1 MRNAARMER
10 VAEGLRELARGN
22 YAHRVILPGEDLA
35 ADMAEQLN
43 RLADDIQ
50 SDRESAASC
59 DAARRRLLADIS
71 HDLRTPI
78 TSIAGY
84 VDALQ
89 RGLGAEPER
98 YLTVLAQKTAELAQL
113 TDDLFYSARI
123 DAGDLELNSQRLDL
137 AEAVRRSVLGFE
149 PQLTAR
155 GVRVEV
161 SLPEDPCVVEADPSA
176 VNRILSNLVSNALH
190 HGEKMT
196 RFAVALEAE
205 QVSSYAV
212 RISNDGAALPNDA
225 DRLFE
230 RGVASAS
237 GGTGLG
243 LSIARELAEYMGAR
257 VALESTETSVTFVL
271 TFPVAS
277 SGAAALPP
285 QS

>member
-1 MRNAARMER
+1 MRPSARMER
-10 VAEGLRELARGN
+10 VAEALRELARGN
-22 YAHRVILPGEDLA
+22 YAHRIILPGNDLA

-43 RLADDIQ
+43 RLADEIQ
-50 SDRESAASC
+50 SEREGATAC

-89 RGLGAEPER
+89 RGLGDEPER
-98 YLTVLAQKTAELAQL
+98 YLAVLAQKTAELAQL

-123 DAGDLELNSQRLDL
+123 DAGDLELSSQRLDL

-149 PQLTAR
+149 PQLSAR
-155 GVRVEV
+155 GVRVQV
-161 SLPEDPCVVEADPSA
+161 DLPETPCIVEADPSA
-176 VNRILSNLVSNALH
+176 VNRILSNLISNALH
-190 HGEKMT
+190 HGERMT
-196 RFAVALEAE
+196 CFTVALVTE
-205 QVSSYAV
+205 QPPAYAV
-212 RISNDGAALPNDA
+212 RISNDGATIPRDA

-243 LSIARELAEYMGAR
+243 LSIAQELAEHMGAR
-257 VALESTETSVTFVL
+257 VALERARAEITFML
-271 TFPVAS
+271 AFP
-277 SGAAALPP
+277 AAPHAADRSMPP
-285 QS
+285 S

>member
-1 MRNAARMER
+1 MRRSARMER
-10 VAEGLRELARGN
+10 VAEGLSELARGN
-22 YAHRVILPGEDLA
+22 YAHRVILPGDDLA

-43 RLADDIQ
+43 RLADEIQ
-50 SDRESAASC
+50 SERESAAAC

-89 RGLGAEPER
+89 RGLGDEPER
-98 YLTVLAQKTAELAQL
+98 YLSVLAQKTAELAQL

-123 DAGDLELNSQRLDL
+123 DAGDLELSSQRLDL

-149 PQLTAR
+149 PQLTAL

-161 SLPEDPCVVEADPSA
+161 DLPEEPCLVEADPSA

-190 HGEKMT
+190 HGQSMT
-196 RFAVALEAE
+196 RFAVALEGEPNA
-205 QVSSYAV
+205 SYAV
-212 RISNDGAALPNDA
+212 RISNDGATLPGDA

-243 LSIARELAEYMGAR
+243 LSIARELAEHMGAR
-257 VALESTETSVTFVL
+257 VALESTDTSVTFVL
-271 TFPVAS
+271 TFPAAS
-277 SGAAALPP
+277 HTPES
-285 QS
+285 